1 MQPPHSIASLYI
13 DFDAFFA
20 NVEKQI
26 EPAIRARPVGITAL
40 DSDYSALITCCY
52 MAKRAGITR
61 GMRVGEARSS
71 APGQDGANA
80 HKNELRTSHERVELT
95 DMGRTDHLRAF
106 GLVCWAGGPGQR
118 EH

>member
-1 MQPPHSIASLYI
+1 M
-13 DFDAFFA
+13 
-20 NVEKQI
+20 
-26 EPAIRARPVGITAL
+26 
-40 DSDYSALITCCY
+40 
-52 MAKRAGITR
+52 
-61 GMRVGEARSS
+61 GEARSS

-106 GLVCWAGGPGQR
+106 GLVCWAGGGPGQR